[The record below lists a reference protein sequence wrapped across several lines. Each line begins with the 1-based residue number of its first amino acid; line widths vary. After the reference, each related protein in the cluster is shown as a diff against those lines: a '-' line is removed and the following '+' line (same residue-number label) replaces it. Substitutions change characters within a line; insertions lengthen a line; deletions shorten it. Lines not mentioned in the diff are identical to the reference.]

1 MLLHALESG
10 VGDDVAVLLHGLMG
24 SAESWH
30 RVAPALVAQGFRVLA
45 LDLPGHGRSPRDHEA
60 TVATVAESVVETV
73 NTIAPDARLHI
84 IGHSFGGAALAAA
97 APALQPA
104 LAAYVDTVAV
114 FDGDDDRGAVAAQY
128 EIDRR
133 RRTIEG
139 LRSSRPY
146 YSAED
151 AIVEA
156 RAAEDFDPATA
167 ASISVMGNSVGLGD
181 GSILVRAKPSNW
193 VTDADAKRLANRGID
208 IREID
213 GAAHTIWY
221 SHFDEFCRALPEL
234 FARR

>member
-1 MLLHALESG
+1 MQ
-10 VGDDVAVLLHGLMG
+10 VT
-24 SAESWH
+24 
-30 RVAPALVAQGFRVLA
+30 RCRQ
-45 LDLPGHGRSPRDHEA
+45 
-60 TVATVAESVVETV
+60 
-73 NTIAPDARLHI
+73 
-84 IGHSFGGAALAAA
+84 
-97 APALQPA
+97 
-104 LAAYVDTVAV
+104 
-114 FDGDDDRGAVAAQY
+114 
-128 EIDRR
+128 